1 MSDYPLKDSEFNYI
15 DNELYSIIQKTLDV
29 NYSINED
36 PKLFNWYCE
45 IRNKLC
51 QDIHNKNKA
60 MTELKQEH
68 FEVIDKN
75 KQKAREQ
82 QRDMRDQLAVFVL
95 NCSVYELTRL
105 YDEYKR
111 LKKTSNYK
119 RYSKKIFE
127 LCKRF

>member
-51 QDIHNKNKA
+51 QDIHNK
-60 MTELKQEH
+60 
-68 FEVIDKN
+68 
-75 KQKAREQ
+75 
-82 QRDMRDQLAVFVL
+82 
-95 NCSVYELTRL
+95 
-105 YDEYKR
+105 
-111 LKKTSNYK
+111 
-119 RYSKKIFE
+119 KIK
-127 LCKRF
+127 L